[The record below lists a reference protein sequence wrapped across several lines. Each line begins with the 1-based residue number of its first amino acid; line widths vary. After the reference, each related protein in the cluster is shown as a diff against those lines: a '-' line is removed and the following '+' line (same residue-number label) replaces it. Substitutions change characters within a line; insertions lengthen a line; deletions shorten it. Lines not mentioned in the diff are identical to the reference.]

1 MYYNKKSIFA
11 ALIGMMFAGNAMAQ
25 QNTAGHYEVTL
36 EDGRQMNLS
45 SEELTAL
52 KNEKGTLKSYN
63 FIEVQGGVQLTST
76 DAKMTDLITPTA
88 AFSIGRYF
96 TPVVGARL
104 HVNAWE
110 SKSGYNDLGFYK
122 WNYFTTNADV
132 LFNLTNLFSK
142 DKSGSHPLNVIL
154 LGGIGLTNSWGN
166 DEANAMAAANN
177 GLNMPFVWDDNRLS
191 HNIRAGLRLETNVA
205 KPFGVSL
212 EVNANSLDD
221 RFNSKMNNA
230 DDWQFTA
237 MLGLSFRFGHKT
249 TKPVIVSETYI
260 APPAPKVE
268 PKKEPKYITVTR
280 TVNKQVAVTLHEEA
294 FFNIRK
300 SDPAAGMPKIQE
312 VAKFLKD
319 YADAKVTVVGY
330 ADKGTG
336 NAKLNMK
343 YSKKRAENYK
353 QELVDKYGCDAA
365 KITVDAKGDTVQPFS
380 ENDKNR
386 CVIIDG
392 TATKTVQE
400 TITEKVLEGSQPAA
414 K

>member
-1 MYYNKKSIFA
+1 MFMNRKTLCA
-11 ALIGMMFAGNAMAQ
+11 ALIGMMLAGNALAQ
-25 QNTAGHYEVTL
+25 NAGHYEVKL
-36 EDGRQMNLS
+36 KDGRQLELS
-45 SEELTAL
+45 AEELENL

-88 AFSIGRYF
+88 AFSVGRYF

-110 SKSGYNDLGFYK
+110 TKSGFNDLGFYK

-132 LFNLTNLFSK
+132 MLNLTNMFSK

-166 DEANAMAAANN
+166 EEANAMAAANN
-177 GLNMPFVWDDNRLS
+177 NLNMPLVWDDNRLS
-191 HNIRAGLRLETNVA
+191 HNIRAGLRLETNVT

-221 RFNSKMNNA
+221 RFNSKMNDA

-237 MLGLSFRFGHKT
+237 MLGLSFRFGHKSN
-249 TKPVIVSETYI
+249 KPVIVSETYI

-280 TVNKQVAVTLHEEA
+280 EIKKQVPVTLHEEA

-300 SDPAAGMPKIQE
+300 SDPAAAMPKIQE
-312 VAKFLKD
+312 VAKFLND
-319 YADAKVTVVGY
+319 YANAKVTVVGY

-343 YSKKRAENYK
+343 YSKQRAENYK
-353 QELVDKYGCDAA
+353 EELINKYGCDGAR
-365 KITVDAKGDTVQPFS
+365 ITVDAKGDTVQPFA

-392 TATKTVQE
+392 TATKTVTE
-400 TITEKVLEGSQPAA
+400 TITEKVLESEAAA

>member
-1 MYYNKKSIFA
+1 MNYNMKSVCA
-11 ALIGMMFAGNAMAQ
+11 VLIGMMMSGNAMAQ
-25 QNTAGHYEVTL
+25 SSNAGHYEVVL
-36 EDGRQMNLS
+36 EDGRQLNLS
-45 SEELTAL
+45 SQELTDL

-76 DAKMTDLITPTA
+76 NAKMTDLITPVG

-96 TPVVGARL
+96 SPVVGARL
-104 HVNAWE
+104 HVNGWQA
-110 SKSGYNDLGFYK
+110 KSGFNDLGFYK
-122 WNYFTTNADV
+122 WNYITTNADV
-132 LFNLTNLFSK
+132 MLNLTNMFSK
-142 DKSGSHPLNVIL
+142 NKSGSHPLNVIL

-166 DEANAMAAANN
+166 DEAVAMAAANN
-177 GLNMPFVWDDNRLS
+177 KLNMPLVWDDNRLS
-191 HNIRAGLRLETNVA
+191 HNIRAGLRLETNVT

-221 RFNSKMNNA
+221 RFNSKMNDA

-260 APPAPKVE
+260 APPAPKPVV
-268 PKKEPKYITVTR
+268 KKEPKYITVTR
-280 TVNKQVAVTLHEEA
+280 TVKKQVPVTLHEEA

-300 SDPAAGMPKIQE
+300 SDPAAAMPKIEE

-336 NAKLNMK
+336 NAKLNMM

-353 QELVDKYGCDAA
+353 EELVNKYGCDGSR
-365 KITVDAKGDTVQPFS
+365 ITVDAKGDTVQPFA

-392 TATKTVQE
+392 TATKTVE
-400 TITEKVLEGSQPAA
+400 EKITEKVLEGSQPAT

>member
-1 MYYNKKSIFA
+1 MFMNRKTLCA
-11 ALIGMMFAGNAMAQ
+11 ALIGMMLAGNALAQ
-25 QNTAGHYEVTL
+25 NAGHYEVTL
-36 EDGRQMNLS
+36 KDGRQLELS
-45 SEELTAL
+45 AEELENL

-88 AFSIGRYF
+88 AFSVGRYF

-110 SKSGYNDLGFYK
+110 TKSGFNDLGFYK

-132 LFNLTNLFSK
+132 MLNLTNMFSK

-166 DEANAMAAANN
+166 EEANAMAAANN
-177 GLNMPFVWDDNRLS
+177 NLNMPLVWDDNRLS
-191 HNIRAGLRLETNVA
+191 HNIRAGLRFETNVT

-221 RFNSKMNNA
+221 RFNSKMNDA

-237 MLGLSFRFGHKT
+237 MLGLSFRFGHKSN
-249 TKPVIVSETYI
+249 KPVIVSETYI

-280 TVNKQVAVTLHEEA
+280 EIKKQVPVTLHEEA

-300 SDPAAGMPKIQE
+300 SDPAAAMPKIQE
-312 VAKFLKD
+312 VAKFLND
-319 YADAKVTVVGY
+319 YTDAKVTVVGY

-343 YSKKRAENYK
+343 YSKQRAENYK
-353 QELVDKYGCDAA
+353 EELINKYGCDGAR
-365 KITVDAKGDTVQPFS
+365 ITVDAKGDTVQPFA

-392 TATKTVQE
+392 TATKTVTE
-400 TITEKVLEGSQPAA
+400 TITEKVLESEAAA

>member
-1 MYYNKKSIFA
+1 MLYNKKTICA
-11 ALIGMMFAGNAMAQ
+11 ALVGMMIAGNGMA
-25 QNTAGHYEVTL
+25 QNTAGHYEVVL
-36 EDGRQMNLS
+36 EDGRQLELS
-45 SEELTAL
+45 SQELQDL

-63 FIEVQGGVQLTST
+63 FIEAQGGIQLTST
-76 DAKMTDLITPTA
+76 DTKMTDLITPSA
-88 AFSIGRYF
+88 SFSFGRYF
-96 TPVVGARL
+96 SPVVGARL
-104 HVNAWE
+104 HVNGWSA
-110 SKSGYNDLGFYK
+110 KSGFDNYGLYK
-122 WNYFTTNADV
+122 WNYITTNADV
-132 LFNLTNLFSK
+132 LLNLTNMFSK
-142 DKSGSHPLNVIL
+142 NKSGSHFLNVIL
-154 LGGIGLTNSWGN
+154 LGGIGLTNAWGN
-166 DEANAMAAANN
+166 EEAIAMAQHNE
-177 GLNMPFVWDDNRLS
+177 LNMPLVWDDNRLS
-191 HNIRAGLRLETNVA
+191 HNIRAGLRLETNVT

-212 EVNANSLDD
+212 EINANSLDD
-221 RFNSKMNNA
+221 RFNSKMNDA

-268 PKKEPKYITVTR
+268 PKKEPKYITVTKE
-280 TVNKQVAVTLHEEA
+280 VKKQVPVTLHEEA

-312 VAKFLKD
+312 VAQFLKD

-336 NAKLNMK
+336 NAKLNLK
-343 YSKKRAENYK
+343 YSKQRAENYK
-353 QELVDKYGCDAA
+353 NELVEKFGCDATR
-365 KITVDAKGDTVQPFS
+365 ITVDAKGDTVQPFA

-392 TATKTVQE
+392 TATKTVTE
-400 TITEKVLEGSQPAA
+400 TITEKVLESEATA